1 VYQLLDTWQPQLG
14 FMPNWEFHGPVEDL
28 PDTVHDTMIQ
38 VITLALSNI
47 ERHAEASGAAV
58 VISVSVDA
66 AQLVITD
73 NGVGA
78 GTDPHGH
85 NIDQMSNLASGLGG
99 DLEWGSPPGGGTQL
113 TMSVPYTAEA
123 S

>member
-1 VYQLLDTWQPQLG
+1 MNPLAAARGRAEQLRRRAGDPT
-14 FMPNWEFHGPVEDL
+14 
-28 PDTVHDTMIQ
+28 PD
-38 VITLALSNI
+38 
-47 ERHAEASGAAV
+47 
-58 VISVSVDA
+58 DA